1 MPVGAAGGT
10 PQYSGN
16 FVGETWS
23 AKILVKFW
31 DALIL
36 PSISN
41 ADYAIGKGE
50 GDTCHIRVAP
60 TITTGRYYKNLKMT
74 LQIPETTIIDL
85 LIDYGRYFYVGCDD
99 IDAYQSNI
107 ALMNEFSDNAGM
119 QIKQDTE
126 SDIFADIYP
135 DSATYNEGAT
145 AGYISRNINLGVSGT
160 PLPITSADILALIV
174 KSMQCLDEYSAPKTD
189 RWGVLAAWMKS
200 LTLLS
205 ELKDASLSGDGTS
218 IMRNGRMGR
227 IADCTLFESNKLTT
241 ATDGAHTCFYPM
253 FGQKRALCFAAN
265 INKTDREKIPGTFQ
279 EAIKGL
285 TVCGW
290 KVLKGEALVVPY
302 VYEG

>member
-10 PQYSGN
+10 PQYSGT

-60 TITTGRYYKNLKMT
+60 TITTQRYYKNMKMT
-74 LQIPETTIIDL
+74 LQIPETTLIDL
-85 LIDYGRYFYVGCDD
+85 LIDYARAAYVGCDD

-135 DSATYNEGAT
+135 DSAAYNEGAT

-160 PLPITSADILALIV
+160 PLPVTSADVLQLIV
-174 KSMQCLDEYSAPKTD
+174 KTMQCLDEYSAPKTD
-189 RWGVLAAWMKS
+189 RWGVIAAWLKS
-200 LTLLS
+200 NVMLS

-227 IADCTLFESNKLTT
+227 IADCTLYESNKLTT
-241 ATDGAHTCFYPM
+241 ASDGGHTCFYPM
-253 FGQKRALCFAAN
+253 FGQKRALCFATN
-265 INKTDREKIPGTFQ
+265 ISKTDRENIPGTF
-279 EAIKGL
+279 ESAIKIL